1 MDLVERVIED
11 LTEELNMTEG
21 TKFNATLLQSKV
33 NAVYREVKLARNY
46 PSNYNDAAIDDDMEK
61 YYSVIREL
69 SLYDYSKIGAEG
81 LSQYS
86 ADGTSLHY
94 KDRDKLF
101 YGVYPIAR

>member
-21 TKFNATLLQSKV
+21 TKLNATLLQSKV

-94 KDRDKLF
+94 SERNKYFASVTPFR
-101 YGVYPIAR
+101 G